1 MDLDAE
7 PRPKRTLESISPRT
21 FRRWV
26 ATCRKL
32 FPTDH
37 PVKVRRGPEPRG
49 WCAWVRTWTTPRGK
63 VLEHHVHIS
72 DALCR
77 QATLDALLHE
87 WSHILHGERHG
98 AAEHGHPAEFW
109 AIFGELY
116 RTWHR
121 EK

>member
-37 PVKVRRGPEPRG
+37 PVKARRGDARG
-49 WCAWVRTWTTPRGK
+49 WCAYVQTWQTMRGK
-63 VLEHHVHIS
+63 VIEHHIKIS
-72 DALCR
+72 DKLCR
-77 QATLDALLHE
+77 WATLDALLHE
-87 WSHILHGERHG
+87 WAHVLHGERYG
-98 AAEHGHPAEFW
+98 VDEHAHPKEYW
-109 AIFGELY
+109 EIFGELY
-116 RTWHR
+116 RAWHR